1 VEVKG
6 SALGISDCPATG
18 GARMAIIG
26 SANVRREEVAVWVD
40 VDQHHDQDGDG
51 DHGERQVQAR
61 AAKGITG
68 LATS

>member
-1 VEVKG
+1 
-6 SALGISDCPATG
+6 
-18 GARMAIIG
+18 MAIIG